1 MRGHT
6 ASQSPAISMQP
17 PREFRK
23 ISIILLVSR
32 LVPRNHRKSPEK
44 TIQNRSRERLRGS
57 QNRLKIGRGP
67 SWDAPWQPRAVRERL
82 GSVLGRPRRGTGAPR
97 ESPKTLRDARKSVRE
112 CPGARRGDQN
122 QPQVASGS
130 EKIVFLSPGSC
141 AKRHRSDCSS
151 IFIDLC
157 FLCEV
162 CEPSKVLRLPA
173 KTKVRPLAL
182 RVESVAR
189 CNLEKRR
196 KPDSELIQKLRNYR
210 NFRTFRHLRD
220 LRKLRNIRKIRAFP
234 EDPSSLVRD
243 DPPR

>member
-1 MRGHT
+1 MAWTRGQIQHERAYSIAIT
-6 ASQSPAISMQP
+6 GNLHATSERIPQDFHNSSRVSSRASESS
-17 PREFRK
+17 E
-23 ISIILLVSR
+23 SL
-32 LVPRNHRKSPEK
+32 EK

-82 GSVLGRPRRGTGAPR
+82 GSVLGRPRRGPGAPR

-112 CPGARRGDQN
+112 HPGARRGDQN

-130 EKIVFLSPGSC
+130 EKIAFLSPGSC
-141 AKRHRSDCSS
+141 TKRHRSDFPS
-151 IFIDLC
+151 IFIDFC

-162 CEPSKVLRLPA
+162 REPSKVLRLPA

-189 CNLEKRR
+189 CNLKKR
-196 KPDSELIQKLRNYR
+196 
-210 NFRTFRHLRD
+210 
-220 LRKLRNIRKIRAFP
+220 
-234 EDPSSLVRD
+234 
-243 DPPR
+243 

>member
-17 PREFRK
+17 PREFRE

-32 LVPRNHRKSPEK
+32 LVPRNHRNRK

-57 QNRLKIGRGP
+57 QNRFKIGRGP

-82 GSVLGRPRRGTGAPR
+82 GSVFGRSRRGPGAPR

-112 CPGARRGDQN
+112 HPGARRGDQN

-141 AKRHRSDCSS
+141 AKRHRSDFSPM
-151 IFIDLC
+151 FIDFC

-173 KTKVRPLAL
+173 KTKVRPLVL
-182 RVESVAR
+182 RIESVAR
-189 CNLEKRR
+189 CNLEKR
-196 KPDSELIQKLRNYR
+196 
-210 NFRTFRHLRD
+210 
-220 LRKLRNIRKIRAFP
+220 
-234 EDPSSLVRD
+234 
-243 DPPR
+243 